1 MSGVEF
7 LADSM
12 LGRLAKW
19 LRLMGFYVEYA
30 NSDSRD
36 LEIIEQCQKRNLFL
50 LSRDKELCSRF
61 SNSMYMESDNHHEQL
76 KQVLSRFHPDPSL
89 YFSRCPVCNGE
100 LEKLETTDYKLA
112 LPESV
117 KQRFSYIYSCKSC
130 GKVYW
135 EGSHFEAIL
144 SAISELESDL

>member
-30 NSDSRD
+30 RSDIGD
-36 LEIIEQCQKRNLFL
+36 MEIIEICREKKLFL

-61 SNSMYMESDNHHEQL
+61 SNSMYIQSDNHHEQL
-76 KQVLSRFHPDPSL
+76 RQVLTRFHPVPPL
-89 YFSRCPVCNGE
+89 YFSRCPLCNGE
-100 LEKLETTDYKLA
+100 VEKLGTSEYNGV

-117 KQRFSYIYSCKSC
+117 RERFDFIYTCKSC

-144 SAISELESDL
+144 DTLNDLERDL